1 MISCTISDEG
11 GQTIYKLG
19 KRFFSNEKDT
29 ASRQPDSIISC
40 EKDFYGGIL
49 FLSPSLVLSP

>member
-1 MISCTISDEG
+1 MISYTISDEG

-19 KRFFSNEKDT
+19 KHFFRMRNIL
-29 ASRQPDSIISC
+29 AVISQILSSHVR
-40 EKDFYGGIL
+40 KIFMGGIL